1 MPSLYVTHYITGDG
15 ARITV
20 QIPDENSSVAVVKS
34 AIRNKLLDPPTS
46 LRETWVLYP
55 RGKML
60 HDDTKTLNYY
70 LGGVIHQEEVSLV
83 IQEGGRVI
91 ENHN

>member
-1 MPSLYVTHYITGDG
+1 MGI
-15 ARITV
+15 I
-20 QIPDENSSVAVVKS
+20 S
-34 AIRNKLLDPPTS
+34 A
-46 LRETWVLYP
+46 
-55 RGKML
+55 GKML